1 MEEYTKYPG
10 WKIWKE
16 RQREATVSGRPSEL
30 SYRCYDLSSCLF
42 PLVFSVSPFF
52 PFALGAL
59 GGFIV
64 LIRHW
69 FFSLLFF
76 WSSFVHFFH
85 FGWWYL
91 SYCQASGLAHVF
103 VRIRGSGD
111 KWHRVFMPWFWL
123 ALVEEVDV
131 WVRVV
136 WPSSPFWT
144 PCLISMQHS
153 GRCV

>member
-1 MEEYTKYPG
+1 MPSKQVNTCPCLTKLK
-10 WKIWKE
+10 KIVLFHALLCWLCLGFSLRSRPLAAVWLPLSSSLVSGGIYQISRMKNLK
-16 RQREATVSGRPSEL
+16 REAEGGPVSGRPSEL

-76 WSSFVHFFH
+76 LVFICSFFSFWVVIFVI
-85 FGWWYL
+85 L
-91 SYCQASGLAHVF
+91 SG
-103 VRIRGSGD
+103 
-111 KWHRVFMPWFWL
+111 
-123 ALVEEVDV
+123 
-131 WVRVV
+131 
-136 WPSSPFWT
+136 
-144 PCLISMQHS
+144 
-153 GRCV
+153 